1 MRCPICKT
9 SVDSTPKNR
18 FRPFC
23 SERCRMI
30 DLGTWAGGDYVIP
43 GKEVDDREHP
53 DDDPNNKK
61 ILH

>member
-1 MRCPICKT
+1 
-9 SVDSTPKNR
+9 
-18 FRPFC
+18 
-23 SERCRMI
+23 MI

>member
-1 MRCPICKT
+1 MRCPICKKP
-9 SVDSTPKNR
+9 VDSTPKNR

-23 SERCRMI
+23 TERCRMI

>member
-9 SVDSTPKNR
+9 PVDSTPKNR

-43 GKEVDDREHP
+43 GKETDDREHP
-53 DDDPNNKK
+53 DDDPNNKNL
-61 ILH
+61 LH